1 MDTYQSAIFLG
12 WLALSVVT
20 GVVAARRGGNGPRWF
35 LLALVCSPILGLAMV
50 SLLAHDQRSGTYRPA
65 SARARVATWIL
76 AFTAALFAATFVL
89 NVVAANTGDAS
100 EDTLSGAIQFL
111 AGFGV
116 LAVIGSAIAFLV
128 WLSRAIDNLPPTE
141 AEQPGM
147 TPRWSIAWWFI
158 PIANLGMPYEI
169 VRSLRNQLMGESE
182 RKHPILLL
190 GWWITFVVG
199 LLLLFVAGSVDGAI
213 PPRTDVS
220 QPLATIGFGLLA
232 LAGVLA
238 ILVVRGIDRAETRLA
253 LRSVGETEA
262 ASMPA
267 DGPGLQGLRMRS
279 SWVGFLMVTCGFV
292 AVAAGVVLATP
303 ASGAPGQTAA
313 SLLPHQDAQ
322 LERMMPTSVA
332 GEQLV
337 AWSYRGA
344 DYFTDVA
351 GLSQADVADARA
363 ALAQGGLDLDQM
375 GFAMDGRASTDDDPY
390 FVVAISLGSGQASQV
405 PLGMFI
411 DYADAGVFTPELVG
425 GKRVDVGVTAMF
437 DQTEHLRGLPYVYS
451 AGTVRYIVVT
461 DDPAW
466 AEDALRQLP

>member
-1 MDTYQSAIFLG
+1 
-12 WLALSVVT
+12 
-20 GVVAARRGGNGPRWF
+20 
-35 LLALVCSPILGLAMV
+35 
-50 SLLAHDQRSGTYRPA
+50 
-65 SARARVATWIL
+65 
-76 AFTAALFAATFVL
+76 
-89 NVVAANTGDAS
+89 
-100 EDTLSGAIQFL
+100 
-111 AGFGV
+111 
-116 LAVIGSAIAFLV
+116 
-128 WLSRAIDNLPPTE
+128 
-141 AEQPGM
+141 
-147 TPRWSIAWWFI
+147 
-158 PIANLGMPYEI
+158 
-169 VRSLRNQLMGESE
+169 
-182 RKHPILLL
+182 
-190 GWWITFVVG
+190 
-199 LLLLFVAGSVDGAI
+199 
-213 PPRTDVS
+213 
-220 QPLATIGFGLLA
+220 
-232 LAGVLA
+232 
-238 ILVVRGIDRAETRLA
+238 
-253 LRSVGETEA
+253 
-262 ASMPA
+262 
-267 DGPGLQGLRMRS
+267 
-279 SWVGFLMVTCGFV
+279 
-292 AVAAGVVLATP
+292 
-303 ASGAPGQTAA
+303 
-313 SLLPHQDAQ
+313 
-322 LERMMPTSVA
+322 MMPTSVA